1 MRPTKYKPKYCKM
14 LIDHMKS
21 GLSFESFG
29 AVIDVNRDSLFEW
42 VKRHKAFSDAKNV
55 AFEKCRLFW
64 EKKGIDGL
72 ETTNYRKGNVSVSK
86 SMNARIWELNMKARF
101 REWRNVDKPEV
112 TTTEN
117 VASKLVINMPKD
129 E

>member
-1 MRPTKYKPKYCKM
+1 
-14 LIDHMKS
+14 MKS

-101 REWRNVDKPEV
+101 REWRNLDKPDVNQTDELPR
-112 TTTEN
+112 
-117 VASKLVINMPKD
+117 LVIKMINED
-129 E
+129 

>member
-42 VKRHKAFSDAKNV
+42 VKRHKAFSDAKDV

-101 REWRNVDKPEV
+101 REWRNLDKPDVNQTDELPR
-112 TTTEN
+112 
-117 VASKLVINMPKD
+117 LVIKMINED
-129 E
+129 